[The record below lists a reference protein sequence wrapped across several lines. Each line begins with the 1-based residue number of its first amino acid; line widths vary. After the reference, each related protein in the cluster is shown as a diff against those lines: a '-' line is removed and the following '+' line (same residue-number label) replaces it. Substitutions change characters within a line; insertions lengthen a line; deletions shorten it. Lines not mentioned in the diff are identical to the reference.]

1 MSAVKKNSSGILKYV
16 VFCSAC
22 GQTAPLTD
30 KVDVDGHLM
39 YDWHRPCPRCGKE
52 DWATLFIEPLGA
64 AKKTQ
69 T

>member
-1 MSAVKKNSSGILKYV
+1 MAAGKQRAGADRRYI
-16 VFCSAC
+16 VFCTAC
-22 GQTAPLTD
+22 GQVAPLTD

-52 DWATLFIEPLGA
+52 DWATRFIEPLGA